1 MIAPVSSVIWFFRN
15 HSNMLICSLR
25 TICYYNCCQQLCCLI
40 FLWKLTFF
48 QDSLMNWKNSIY
60 LLPLSIYN
68 VSLVNKSINFFKK
81 KKITDPKH
89 ILFIVYYM
97 ERRRDVFF
105 MIPNTICS
113 LNWYVVLELTLHHV
127 ICVSVWHVGVAVL
140 ICCHGIVPGEW
151 CKPAQCNPWAGCCC
165 TEEGWT
171 DGDHYC
177 PVQTRR

>member
-1 MIAPVSSVIWFFRN
+1 
-15 HSNMLICSLR
+15 MLLNIFVETYIFSG
-25 TICYYNCCQQLCCLI
+25 
-40 FLWKLTFF
+40 FLWWIERTVFIYSHF
-48 QDSLMNWKNSIY
+48 QSTMYPWWIKVLISL
-60 LLPLSIYN
+60 
-68 VSLVNKSINFFKK
+68 KK
-81 KKITDPKH
+81 KFFTDPKH
-89 ILFIVYYM
+89 ILFSVYYM
-97 ERRRDVFF
+97 ERRNGFFF